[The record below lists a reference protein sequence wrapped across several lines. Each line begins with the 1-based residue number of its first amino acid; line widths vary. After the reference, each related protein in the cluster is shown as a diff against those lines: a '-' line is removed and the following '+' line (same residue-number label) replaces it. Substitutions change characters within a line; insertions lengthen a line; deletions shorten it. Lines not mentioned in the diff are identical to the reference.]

1 MKVTDFA
8 KEVTLHEGNKKS
20 LSIAQVAEVLK
31 IVDNLTE
38 GSLYKTIRGT
48 QPKPAAKK
56 ASAKVTA
63 TKKTTS
69 NVAAKKGNSRKN

>member
-31 IVDNLTE
+31 IVDNLTD

-48 QPKPAAKK
+48 QPKPA
-56 ASAKVTA
+56 S
-63 TKKTTS
+63 KKTSATAPS